1 MKQFMNIH
9 QKKIIG
15 MLMGLIVLTGVL
27 LIWTDV
33 DTAAAEEGQEITVLF
48 THDIHSYLEPKD
60 DGTGEKYGI
69 ARLKT
74 TIDELRS
81 QNETTLLVDAGD
93 FSMGT
98 LYQTLFTEEAVEL
111 VMLGKLGYD
120 ATTFGNHEFD
130 YREAGLTKM
139 LYTAIER
146 EKAEGDFKLPF
157 LLLSNLDWTKNT
169 TEDNVKLKEAWDA
182 YGASEYAV
190 IERNG
195 MKIGLFGIFG
205 ENSAEDA
212 PLSGLVFEDRIES
225 AKATVK
231 KLQGEGV
238 DMIVCLSHSGTW
250 EEPKKSEDELLAKAV
265 PEIDVIV
272 SGHTHTVLSEPIIHG
287 STYIVS
293 CGCYT
298 HNLGELSL
306 KRNTDGRY
314 DMTGYQLY
322 PMTGE
327 VEEDEAVAEELT
339 AYQRDIDQNYLSR
352 FGYTYDQVIAHN
364 EVEFISIRDLELK
377 GISEE
382 PLANLIGD
390 GYRYAVEQ
398 AEGEKGVS
406 VDVAIVGKGM
416 IRERIPVGEVHVRD
430 VFDVCAL
437 GIGPDEVA
445 GYPIVGIWLNGA
457 ELETM
462 AEIDVSISE
471 GESAQLYSSGVCW
484 TYNPNRLILNRVTD
498 VSVMNEDGSLSKVE
512 KDKLYRVVT
521 PLYCAQ
527 MLGSVQAKSK
537 GILTIIPK
545 DVNGEVI
552 TDYEDF
558 IIRNHETGEELK
570 EWYTLASYL
579 ESFEPTV
586 NGLPEVPAEYAE
598 LQGRKVMV
606 DSWNLFELIKNPN
619 KVAMVLYCV
628 IIVLIVAIVL
638 IIRRVR
644 RRR

>member
-1 MKQFMNIH
+1 MKQFMNGH
-9 QKKIIG
+9 PPKIIG
-15 MLMGLIVLTGVL
+15 MLIGLIAFAGVL
-27 LIWTDV
+27 LAWIDV
-33 DTAAAEEGQEITVLF
+33 DTMAAEEGQEITVLF

-231 KLQGEGV
+231 KLQEEGV

-250 EEPKKSEDELLAKAV
+250 EDPKKSEDELLAKAV

-306 KRNTDGRY
+306 KRNADGRY
-314 DMTGYQLY
+314 DMTGYQLH
-322 PMTGE
+322 PMTGDIE
-327 VEEDEAVAEELT
+327 KDEIITEELKS
-339 AYQRDIDQNYLSR
+339 YHGNIDQNYLSR
-352 FGYTYDQVIAHN
+352 FGYTYDQVIAQN
-364 EVEFISIRDLELK
+364 AVEFISIGDLELK
-377 GISEE
+377 GIEEE

-390 GYRYAVEQ
+390 GYRYAVKQ
-398 AEGEKGVS
+398 AEGEEGIP
-406 VDVAIVGKGM
+406 VDIAVVAKGM
-416 IRERIPVGEVHVRD
+416 IRERIPTGDVHVKD

-437 GIGPDEVA
+437 GIGPDQVT
-445 GYPIVGIWLNGA
+445 GYPLVGIWLNGA

-462 AEIDVSISE
+462 AEIDASIS
-471 GESAQLYSSGVCW
+471 GGGTAQLYPSGACW

-498 VSVMNEDGSLSKVE
+498 VFIMNEDGSRSKVE
-512 KDKLYRVVT
+512 KDQLYRVVT

-527 MLGSVQAKSK
+527 MLGSVQAKSM
-537 GILTIIPK
+537 GILTVEPK
-545 DVNGEVI
+545 DENGEAI

-558 IIRNHETGEELK
+558 IIRNHQTGEELK
-570 EWYTLASYL
+570 EWYTLATYL
-579 ESFEPTV
+579 ESF
-586 NGLPEVPAEYAE
+586 
-598 LQGRKVMV
+598 
-606 DSWNLFELIKNPN
+606 
-619 KVAMVLYCV
+619 
-628 IIVLIVAIVL
+628 
-638 IIRRVR
+638 
-644 RRR
+644 